1 MHQASHQAPKAPN
14 NLKAQDGSTIRGG
27 TWIFD
32 AYFFKSTSADQQRRS
47 YKLLDGEKVHV
58 TVESLIQEA
67 DLEFDRDGMHDRI
80 LGDSSHLKIMRHNFS
95 NVQT

>member
-1 MHQASHQAPKAPN
+1 M
-14 NLKAQDGSTIRGG
+14 
-27 TWIFD
+27 
-32 AYFFKSTSADQQRRS
+32 FKKVVEGNRS
-47 YKLLDGEKVHV
+47 SREGWFCGLPPPALATLPDGEKVHV

>member
-1 MHQASHQAPKAPN
+1 
-14 NLKAQDGSTIRGG
+14 
-27 TWIFD
+27 
-32 AYFFKSTSADQQRRS
+32 
-47 YKLLDGEKVHV
+47 V

-95 NVQT
+95 NVVT